1 MQNKFSVKIPGIN
14 LKNPVIIAS
23 GPLIHGEY
31 FNSIYDLATLG
42 AITTK
47 TVTYLPKEGNN
58 TPRFAEIDGG
68 YINAIGL
75 KNIGIKKFVE
85 TKIEFLD
92 SMNVPVIT
100 SIAGNSIEEYVE
112 MVEMLDNIQVIN
124 AIELNVSCPNVKKD
138 SIIMTSNYDY
148 LKELIIKV
156 KAATKKPIY
165 IKMSPTEP
173 DIVQTAKVCKDAGA
187 DALTMINGLSGMKID
202 INSMEPVLS
211 NKFGGVSGSFLK
223 PLAIKTVYQVS
234 NEVDIPIIGVG
245 GVCSTDDVIEM
256 LMAGA
261 TAVGI
266 ASANMWDPLICY
278 KIVNQLGDRLK
289 ELGYESVE
297 ELINKVKKTRNWY
310 KLKNK

>member
-1 MQNKFSVKIPGIN
+1 MNKLSVNLPGIE
-14 LKNPVIIAS
+14 LKNPIIIAS

-31 FNSIYDLATLG
+31 FNSVYDLSELG

-47 TVTYLPKEGNN
+47 TVTYLPKEGNK
-58 TPRFAEIDGG
+58 TPRFASIEGG
-68 YINAIGL
+68 YINAVGL

-85 TKIEFLD
+85 TKIELLEM
-92 SMNVPVIT
+92 MNVPVIT

-112 MVEMLDNIQVIN
+112 MVEMLNDAKVIN

-148 LKELIIKV
+148 LNELITNV
-156 KAATKKPIY
+156 KKASHKPIY
-165 IKMSPTEP
+165 VKLSPTEP
-173 DIVQTAKVCKDAGA
+173 DIVQTARVCKEAGA

-202 INSMEPVLS
+202 IKTMKPVLS

-223 PLAIKTVYQVS
+223 PLAIKLVYQVS
-234 NEVDIPIIGVG
+234 SEVDIPIIGVG
-245 GVCSTDDVIEM
+245 GIANVEDAIEM

-266 ASANMWDPLICY
+266 ASANMWDPLVCY
-278 KIVNQLGDRLK
+278 KIATKLEEELNKLGFS
-289 ELGYESVE
+289 SVQ
-297 ELINKVKKTRNWY
+297 ELINKVKESRK
-310 KLKNK
+310 K